1 MSSNE
6 QPDDD
11 REEENDSPEVESAS
25 AAGTGE
31 TIVDA
36 QPKLADDELVV
47 ENESGDED
55 ELGDVVETDEDE
67 QPPKRAGLKER
78 LLVHCTPIKISVS
91 IAVIAVIGLAWWA
104 TRPIELPKPPEKPPE
119 PGELYAQQIEQIL
132 SGASKHL
139 HTATYEID
147 DEKLLLIPLDK
158 LEKAAEQRRLELL
171 AENENAENDPA
182 TDDSFSGSAPLPPGS
197 SLVASEEG
205 AGEAQVAKLPM
216 LDTVLIDEG
225 VITDEGMV
233 TIAKIPE
240 LRHLRLRLSPITDEG
255 LKPLL
260 ERKSIWF
267 LNLPHSRLTEKGIR
281 SLSALPKLRQ
291 LRVGSTLLGNDVGR
305 ALLEVKS
312 LRGLHLIGVP
322 LSDEGLKVIV
332 ELPHLE
338 SLYLDDAA
346 ITEAGWDWLFQNHPQ
361 LHVHINQRH
370 HDRDPQHHKHE

>member
-6 QPDDD
+6 LPDDD
-11 REEENDSPEVESAS
+11 REEEKDSPEEGSAFAADPGEANAES
-25 AAGTGE
+25 
-31 TIVDA
+31 
-36 QPKLADDELVV
+36 QPD
-47 ENESGDED
+47 SDED
-55 ELGDVVETDEDE
+55 ELGDVVEPDDEE
-67 QPPKRAGLKER
+67 QPPVRVSLKKRLIAL
-78 LLVHCTPIKISVS
+78 CTPTKLGVS
-91 IAVIAVIGLAWWA
+91 IAVVAIVGLAWWA
-104 TRPIELPKPPEKPPE
+104 TRPIEPVKPPEKPPE
-119 PGELYAQQIEQIL
+119 PEELYAQQIEQVL
-132 SGASKHL
+132 SGASTQL
-139 HTATYEID
+139 HTTTYEID
-147 DEKLLLIPLDK
+147 NEKLLLIPLEE
-158 LEKAAEQRRLELL
+158 LEKAAEQRRLNLL
-171 AENENAENDPA
+171 ADEQASDDDEA
-182 TDDSFSGSAPLPPGS
+182 TDESSSDSAPLPPGS
-197 SLVASEEG
+197 SLSSSEEES
-205 AGEAQVAKLPM
+205 GEPQVSELPK

-225 VITDEGMV
+225 VITDEGIA

-291 LRVGSTLLGNDVGR
+291 LRVGSTLLGNDIGR

-332 ELPHLE
+332 QLPHLE

-346 ITEAGWDWLFQNHPQ
+346 ITESGWDWLFQNHPQ